1 MVARRDASVALTP
14 LAEETD
20 LRRVLAEWNNTRTEF
35 PSDKCVHELVEGQVS
50 LAPDS
55 IAIVQEERTLTYAE
69 LNERANQLADYL
81 RKTGIG
87 HEAVVG
93 ICLKRSPELM
103 IALLAVL
110 KAGGACLP
118 LDPEYPKERLAY
130 MLKDSQATVLLTQ
143 PGIVP
148 ELASM
153 SHTVLL
159 EPGLEVLQGQEREN
173 PRAGTT
179 PDNLAYVIYTS
190 GSTGQP
196 RGVLLTHRGLVNHHV
211 AAIPLYGLQ
220 QRDRVLQFSS
230 ISFDIAIEEI
240 WPTWIA
246 GATLALRTE
255 RMPMGGSEFL
265 HWIGQ
270 RQITVLDLP
279 TAYWHEVVR
288 ELAESQ
294 QNLPEDLRLVIV
306 GGEKASAAAYRAW
319 LKSGADR
326 VRWVNTY
333 GPTEASV
340 IATAYEPDPAK
351 PVPENLPI
359 GRPIANTEM
368 YILDSNLQ
376 PTPIGTPGELHIG
389 GPGLARGYLNRPEL
403 TAAKF
408 VANPFNGAFSARL
421 YKTGDTARYLPDG
434 NIEFVGRIDFQVKI
448 RGYRVELGEIEAVL
462 ENCAGVRECVV
473 IAREENDEKR
483 LIAYVVPAA
492 LEQRP
497 TAAELRSSVRKELP
511 EYMIP
516 GGFVFLKALPLT
528 PNGKVDRREL
538 SARAIVAAPENYV
551 GARDAVES
559 QMVKIWEQVF
569 GRRPIGVRD
578 NFFELGGHSLLA
590 VRLMG
595 KVQKAF
601 GKELLLTSL
610 VQAPTLEQFA
620 NLVRTEGSSAQYCS
634 LIPLQPG
641 GDRAPFFFVHGL
653 GGTVLRFHEL
663 ARHMAPDQPFYGMQ
677 APGLD
682 GKEPCLE
689 RVEDMAVRY
698 LEQLEAVQAEGPY
711 QLGGYSFGGLVALE
725 MARRL
730 MAQDRKVGLLVM
742 VDTYPAGASQSTGA
756 LMGRFFGLSSQQK
769 LAYLKKRVKRYRK
782 GITRRIDML
791 RMPLALKNVRQACA
805 VAEQRYVATAY
816 PGKIVLLRASEKALR
831 GLDDPQGGWGQ
842 YAAAGVET
850 REIDADHGNILEQP
864 YVRHL
869 AAELRICLDR
879 TQSKVPTP
887 RLSVLPHAEIS
898 EHFSL
903 DPTIQSLNSDVGM

>member
-1 MVARRDASVALTP
+1 MGARRDASVALTP
-14 LAEETD
+14 LAEQTD
-20 LRRVLAEWNNTRTEF
+20 LHRVLVEWNNTGAEF
-35 PSDKCVHELVEGQVS
+35 PADKCVHELVEGQVS

-55 IAIVQEERTLTYAE
+55 LAIVQEERTLTYGE
-69 LNERANQLADYL
+69 LNERANQLAHYL
-81 RKTGIG
+81 QKKGVG
-87 HEAVVG
+87 PDAVVG

-103 IALLAVL
+103 IALLGVL

-118 LDPEYPKERLAY
+118 LDPEYPRERLAY
-130 MLKDSQATVLLTQ
+130 MLKDSQAAVLLTQ
-143 PGIVP
+143 SGVVP
-148 ELASM
+148 ELASV

-159 EPGLEVLQGQEREN
+159 EPGLEIFQGQEREN
-173 PRAGTT
+173 PRAGAI

-211 AAIPLYGLQ
+211 AAVQLYGLQ

-240 WPTWIA
+240 WPTWVA

-255 RMPMGGSEFL
+255 RIPMGGSEFL
-265 HWIGQ
+265 RWIGQ

-288 ELAESQ
+288 ELVESQ
-294 QNLPEDLRLVIV
+294 QNLPKDLRLVIV
-306 GGEKASAAAYRAW
+306 GGEKASAAAFRAW
-319 LKSGADR
+319 LKSGGER

-340 IATAYEPDPAK
+340 IATAYEPDPSK

-359 GRPIANTEM
+359 GRPIANTEI

-403 TAAKF
+403 TEAKF
-408 VANPFNGAFSARL
+408 VTNPFSAASGARL
-421 YKTGDTARYLPDG
+421 YKTGDTARYLPEG
-434 NIEFVGRIDFQVKI
+434 NIEFVGRMDFQVKI

-483 LIAYVVPAA
+483 LIGYVVPA

-497 TAAELRSSVRKELP
+497 TAAELRSSLKTELP

-516 GGFVFLKALPLT
+516 SDFVFLKALPLT

-538 SARAIVAAPENYV
+538 SARTIMAAPENYV
-551 GARDAVES
+551 GPRDAVES

-595 KVQKAF
+595 KVQKTF
-601 GKELLLTSL
+601 SKELLLTSL

-620 NLVRTEGSSAQYCS
+620 NLVRTEVSSAPYSS
-634 LIPLQPG
+634 LIPLQPL

-653 GGTVLRFHEL
+653 GGTVLRFHQL

-682 GKEPCLE
+682 GREPCLE

-698 LEQLEAVQAEGPY
+698 LEQLEAVQPGGPY
-711 QLGGYSFGGLVALE
+711 LLGGYSFGGLVALE

-730 MAQDRKVGLLVM
+730 IAQDRKVGLLVM

-756 LMGRFFGLSSQQK
+756 LMGRFFGLSSRQK

-791 RMPLALKNVRQACA
+791 RMPVALKNVRQACA
-805 VAEQRYVATAY
+805 LAEHRYVATLY
-816 PGKIVLLRASEKALR
+816 PGKIVLLRASEKTLR

-842 YAAAGVET
+842 YAAAGLEI

-879 TQSKVPTP
+879 TQSEAPAP
-887 RLSVLPHAEIS
+887 RFSVLPDAGIPKHCSPE
-898 EHFSL
+898 
-903 DPTIQSLNSDVGM
+903 PTLQSLNPYAGI

>member
-1 MVARRDASVALTP
+1 MGGRDASVTLTP

-20 LRRVLAEWNNTRTEF
+20 LHRVLVEWNNTRTEF
-35 PSDKCVHELVEGQVS
+35 PSDKCIHELVEVQVS

-55 IAIVQEERTLTYAE
+55 IAIVQDERTLTYAE
-69 LNERANQLADYL
+69 LNERANQLAHYL
-81 RKTGIG
+81 QEKGVG
-87 HEAVVG
+87 PDAVVG

-103 IALLAVL
+103 IALLGVL

-130 MLKDSQATVLLTQ
+130 MLEDSRAAVLLTQ
-143 PGIVP
+143 SGIVP
-148 ELASM
+148 ELASLCD
-153 SHTVLL
+153 TVLL
-159 EPGLEVLQGQEREN
+159 EPSLEILQGQSREN

-179 PDNLAYVIYTS
+179 SDNLAYVIYTS

-211 AAIPLYGLQ
+211 AAIELYGLQ
-220 QRDRVLQFSS
+220 QTDRVLQFSS
-230 ISFDIAIEEI
+230 ISFDIAVEEI

-246 GATLALRTE
+246 GATLTLRTE

-265 HWIGQ
+265 RWVGQ
-270 RQITVLDLP
+270 RRITVLDLP

-288 ELAESQ
+288 GLVESQ
-294 QNLPEDLRLVIV
+294 QNLPESLRLLIV

-319 LKSGADR
+319 LKSGGER
-326 VRWVNTY
+326 VRWINTY

-340 IATAYEPDPAK
+340 IATAYEPDHGDPI
-351 PVPENLPI
+351 PETLPI
-359 GRPIANTEM
+359 GRPIANTEI
-368 YILDSNLQ
+368 YILDSNSQ
-376 PTPIGTPGELHIG
+376 PVTIGTPGELHIG
-389 GPGLARGYLNRPEL
+389 GPGLARGYLNRQEL

-408 VANPFNGAFSARL
+408 VANPFNAASSARL
-421 YKTGDTARYLPDG
+421 YKTGDTARYLSDG

-462 ENCAGVRECVV
+462 ENCTGVRECVV
-473 IAREENDEKR
+473 VAREENDEKR
-483 LIAYVVPAA
+483 LIAYVVPA
-492 LEQRP
+492 LEQTP
-497 TAAELRSSVRKELP
+497 TAAELRSSLQKELP

-516 GGFVFLKALPLT
+516 GDFVFLKALPLT

-538 SARAIVAAPENYV
+538 SARAITAAPENYLSP
-551 GARDAVES
+551 RDAVES

-601 GKELLLTSL
+601 GKQLLLTSL
-610 VQAPTLEQFA
+610 VQAPTVEQFA
-620 NLVRTEGSSAQYCS
+620 NLVRTESSSAPYSS
-634 LIPLQPG
+634 LIPLQPH
-641 GDRAPFFFVHGL
+641 GDRTPFFFVHGL

-663 ARHMAPDQPFYGMQ
+663 ARQMAPDQPFYGMQ

-682 GKEPCLE
+682 GKEPRLE
-689 RVEDMAVRY
+689 RVEDLALKYM
-698 LEQLEAVQAEGPY
+698 EQLEAIQSEGPY
-711 QLGGYSFGGLVALE
+711 LLGGYSFGGLVALE

-730 MAQDRKVGLLVM
+730 IAQNQKVGLLVM

-769 LAYLKKRVKRYRK
+769 VAYLKKRLKRYRK

-791 RMPLALKNVRQACA
+791 RMPLALKNVREACA
-805 VAEQRYVATAY
+805 LAEQRYVATPY

-842 YAAAGVET
+842 YAAAGVEI

-879 TQSKVPTP
+879 TQSNAPIH
-887 RLSVLPHAEIS
+887 RSSVLPQAGIPK
-898 EHFSL
+898 HFSP
-903 DPTIQSLNSDVGM
+903 DQASQSLNPYAGI

>member
-1 MVARRDASVALTP
+1 MVARRDANVALTP
-14 LAEETD
+14 LMDETD
-20 LRRVLAEWNNTRTEF
+20 LHRVLVEWNNTSTEI

-69 LNERANQLADYL
+69 LNERANQLAHYL
-81 RKTGIG
+81 QKKGVG
-87 HEAVVG
+87 PEAVIG

-103 IALLAVL
+103 IALLGVL

-118 LDPEYPKERLAY
+118 LDPEYPRERLAY
-130 MLKDSQATVLLTQ
+130 MLKDSQAAVLLTQ
-143 PGIVP
+143 SGIVP

-159 EPGLEVLQGQEREN
+159 EPGLEILQGQERTN
-173 PRAGTT
+173 PRAGAT

-211 AAIPLYGLQ
+211 AAIQLYGLQ

-246 GATLALRTE
+246 GATLTLRTE

-265 HWIGQ
+265 RWIGQ

-288 ELAESQ
+288 ELVESH
-294 QNLPEDLRLVIV
+294 QNLPESLRLVIV
-306 GGEKASAAAYRAW
+306 GGEKASAAVYRAW
-319 LKSGADR
+319 LKSGGER

-333 GPTEASV
+333 GPTEVSV
-340 IATAYEPDPAK
+340 IATAYEPDPSK

-368 YILDSNLQ
+368 YILDSNSQ
-376 PTPIGTPGELHIG
+376 PVPIGTPGELHIG

-408 VANPFNGAFSARL
+408 VANPFNGAFGARL

-434 NIEFVGRIDFQVKI
+434 NIEFVGRMDFQVKI
-448 RGYRVELGEIEAVL
+448 RGYRVELGEIEDVL

-483 LIAYVVPAA
+483 LIAYVVPA

-497 TAAELRSSVRKELP
+497 AAAELRSSLKKELP

-516 GGFVFLKALPLT
+516 GDFVFLKALPLT

-538 SARAIVAAPENYV
+538 SARTIVAAPENYV
-551 GARDAVES
+551 GPRDAVES

-610 VQAPTLEQFA
+610 VQAPTIEQFA
-620 NLVRTEGSSAQYCS
+620 NLVRTEGSSAPYSS
-634 LIPLQPG
+634 LIPLQPHG
-641 GDRAPFFFVHGL
+641 GRTPFFFIHGL

-663 ARHMAPDQPFYGMQ
+663 ARQMAPDQPFYGME

-682 GKEPCLE
+682 GREPCLE
-689 RVEDMAVRY
+689 RVEDMAARY
-698 LEQLEAVQAEGPY
+698 LEQLEAVQPEGPY
-711 QLGGYSFGGLVALE
+711 FLGGYSFGGLVALE

-730 MAQDRKVGLLVM
+730 IAQNQKVDLLAM
-742 VDTYPAGASQSTGA
+742 VDTYPAGAAQSTGA
-756 LMGRFFGLSSQQK
+756 LMGRFFSLSSQQK
-769 LAYLKKRVKRYRK
+769 VAYLKKRVRRYRK
-782 GITRRIDML
+782 GITRRLDML
-791 RMPLALKNVRQACA
+791 RMPLALKNVREACS
-805 VAEQRYVATAY
+805 VAEHHYVATAY

-831 GLDDPQGGWGQ
+831 GLDDSHGGWGQ
-842 YAAAGVET
+842 YAAAGVEI

-879 TQSKVPTP
+879 TQSNAPTP
-887 RLSVLPHAEIS
+887 RSSVLPHTGIPK
-898 EHFSL
+898 HFSP
-903 DPTIQSLNSDVGM
+903 DQTIQSLNPYAGI

>member
-1 MVARRDASVALTP
+1 MSAQPHDNAALTH

-20 LRRVLAEWNNTRTEF
+20 LRRVLVDWNNTRSEF

-55 IAIVQEERTLTYAE
+55 IAIVQDERTLTYAE
-69 LNERANQLADYL
+69 LNERANQLAHYL
-81 RKTGIG
+81 QKKGLGPDT
-87 HEAVVG
+87 VVG

-103 IALLAVL
+103 IALLGVL
-110 KAGGACLP
+110 KSGGACLP
-118 LDPEYPKERLAY
+118 LDPEYPRERLAY
-130 MLKDSQATVLLTQ
+130 MLKDSQAAVLLTQ

-148 ELASM
+148 ELAGRCD
-153 SHTVLL
+153 TVLL
-159 EPGLEVLQGQEREN
+159 EPGLGILKGHSVEN

-211 AAIPLYGLQ
+211 AAIQLYGLQ

-246 GATLALRTE
+246 GATLVLRTE

-265 HWIGQ
+265 RWIGQ
-270 RQITVLDLP
+270 RRITVLDLP

-288 ELAESQ
+288 DLAESE
-294 QNLPEDLRLVIV
+294 QNLPESLRLVIV

-319 LKSGADR
+319 LKSGGER
-326 VRWVNTY
+326 VRWINTY

-351 PVPENLPI
+351 PVLENLPI
-359 GRPIANTEM
+359 GRPIANTEI
-368 YILDSNLQ
+368 YILDSNSQ
-376 PTPIGTPGELHIG
+376 PVSIGTPGELHIG

-403 TAAKF
+403 TEAKF
-408 VANPFNGAFSARL
+408 VTNPFNKVSGSRL

-434 NIEFVGRIDFQVKI
+434 NIEFVGRMDFQVKI
-448 RGYRVELGEIEAVL
+448 RGYRVELGEIECVL

-473 IAREENDEKR
+473 VAREENDEKR
-483 LIAYVVPAA
+483 LIAYVVPA

-497 TAAELRSSVRKELP
+497 TAAALRSSVKKALP

-516 GGFVFLKALPLT
+516 GDFVFLRSLPLT
-528 PNGKVDRREL
+528 PNGKVDRRDL
-538 SARAIVAAPENYV
+538 AARAIATAPENYL
-551 GARDAVES
+551 GPRDAVES

-569 GRRPIGVRD
+569 GRQPIGVRD
-578 NFFELGGHSLLA
+578 NFFDLGGHSLLA

-601 GKELLLTSL
+601 GKDLLLTSL
-610 VQAPTLEQFA
+610 VQAPTVEQFA
-620 NLVRTEGSSAQYCS
+620 NLVRTEGPSVPYSSV
-634 LIPLQPG
+634 IPLQPH

-653 GGTVLRFHEL
+653 GGTVLRFHQL
-663 ARHMAPDQPFYGMQ
+663 ARHMGPDQPFYGMQ

-682 GKEPCLE
+682 GREPCLE
-689 RVEDMAVRY
+689 RVEDLALRY
-698 LEQLEAVQAEGPY
+698 LEQLEIVQPEGPY
-711 QLGGYSFGGLVALE
+711 LLGGYSFGGLVALE

-730 MAQDRKVGLLVM
+730 IAQNRRVGLLVM
-742 VDTYPAGASQSTGA
+742 VDTYPAGASQSTAA
-756 LMGRFFGLSSQQK
+756 LMGRFFGLSSHQK
-769 LAYLKKRVKRYRK
+769 IAYLKKRLKRYRK

-791 RMPLALKNVRQACA
+791 RMPMALKNVRQACA
-805 VAEQRYVATAY
+805 VAEHRYVATAY

-842 YAAAGVET
+842 YAVAGVEI

-879 TQSKVPTP
+879 GQSNAP
-887 RLSVLPHAEIS
+887 RSSILPHAGIPN
-898 EHFSL
+898 HFSP
-903 DPTIQSLNSDVGM
+903 DQTIPSLSPYAGI

>member
-1 MVARRDASVALTP
+1 MSAQPHGNAALTP
-14 LAEETD
+14 LAGETD
-20 LRRVLAEWNNTRTEF
+20 LHRVLVEWNTTRSEF
-35 PSDKCVHELVEGQVS
+35 PSDKCVHQLVEGQVS

-55 IAIVQEERTLTYAE
+55 IAIAQDERTLTYTE
-69 LNERANQLADYL
+69 LNERANQLAHYL
-81 RKTGIG
+81 RKKGVGPET
-87 HEAVVG
+87 VVG

-103 IALLAVL
+103 IALLGVL
-110 KAGGACLP
+110 KSGGACLP

-130 MLKDSQATVLLTQ
+130 MLKDSQAAVLLTQ
-143 PGIVP
+143 SGSVP
-148 ELASM
+148 ELAGRCG
-153 SHTVLL
+153 TVLL
-159 EPGLEVLQGQEREN
+159 EPGLGILKGHSREN

-211 AAIPLYGLQ
+211 AAIQLYGLQ
-220 QRDRVLQFSS
+220 NRDRVLQFSS

-246 GATLALRTE
+246 GATLVLRTE

-265 HWIGQ
+265 RWIGQ
-270 RQITVLDLP
+270 RRITVLDLP

-288 ELAESQ
+288 DLAESE
-294 QNLPEDLRLVIV
+294 QNLPESLRLIIV

-319 LKSGADR
+319 LKSGGER
-326 VRWVNTY
+326 VRWINTY

-351 PVPENLPI
+351 PVLENLPI
-359 GRPIANTEM
+359 GRPIANTEI
-368 YILDSNLQ
+368 YILDSNSQ
-376 PTPIGTPGELHIG
+376 PVPIGTPGELHIG

-403 TAAKF
+403 TEAKF
-408 VANPFNGAFSARL
+408 VTNPFNKVSGARL

-448 RGYRVELGEIEAVL
+448 RGYRVELSEIEGVL

-473 IAREENDEKR
+473 VAREENDEKR
-483 LIAYVVPAA
+483 LIAYVVPA

-497 TAAELRSSVRKELP
+497 TAAALRSSVKKALP

-516 GGFVFLKALPLT
+516 GDFVFLQSLPLT

-538 SARAIVAAPENYV
+538 AARAIATAPENYL
-551 GARDAVES
+551 GPRDAVES
-559 QMVKIWEQVF
+559 QMAKIWEQVF
-569 GRRPIGVRD
+569 GRQPIGVRD
-578 NFFELGGHSLLA
+578 NFFDLGGHSLLA

-601 GKELLLTSL
+601 GKDLLLTSL
-610 VQAPTLEQFA
+610 VQAPTVEQFA
-620 NLVRTEGSSAQYCS
+620 NLVRTEGPSVPHSSV
-634 LIPLQPG
+634 IPLQPH

-653 GGTVLRFHEL
+653 GGTVLRFHHL
-663 ARHMAPDQPFYGMQ
+663 ARHMGPDQPFYGMQ
-677 APGLD
+677 AFGLD

-698 LEQLEAVQAEGPY
+698 LEQLKAVQPEGPY
-711 QLGGYSFGGLVALE
+711 LLGGYSFGGLVALE

-730 MAQDRKVGLLVM
+730 IAQNLKVGLLVM
-742 VDTYPAGASQSTGA
+742 VDTYPAGASQSTAA
-756 LMGRFFGLSSQQK
+756 LMGRFFGLSSHQK
-769 LAYLKKRVKRYRK
+769 IAYLKKRLKRYRK

-791 RMPLALKNVRQACA
+791 RMPVALKNVRQGCA
-805 VAEQRYVATAY
+805 VAEHRYVATAY

-831 GLDDPQGGWGQ
+831 GLDDPQGGWGTC
-842 YAAAGVET
+842 AAAGVEI

-879 TQSKVPTP
+879 GQSNATTP
-887 RLSVLPHAEIS
+887 RSSILPHAGIPN
-898 EHFSL
+898 HFSS
-903 DPTIQSLNSDVGM
+903 DQTIPILSPYAGI